1 MQLVTSLCW
10 KKDVGVLYC
19 DLRQYAQKTA
29 RMSGR
34 VTGGEWRRWEWGVRD
49 AVAVQVKHRV
59 QS

>member
-1 MQLVTSLCW
+1 MQVVHSLCW
-10 KKDVGVLYC
+10 KKDVGVLFG

-29 RMSGR
+29 RMLGR
-34 VTGGEWRRWEWGVRD
+34 VTVRGVEEAEWGVRD